1 MIFDFLFVAI
11 AFYLAIPGVAGYCAK
26 SYGRSFWKW
35 FVLGMFLP
43 IATHFILYICIVRDI
58 KKKKLI
64 AFLKAEEIKY
74 MEYQISELTDERISL
89 SKPSDLKDLN
99 KLIKE

>member
-1 MIFDFLFVAI
+1 MIFDFLFVGI

-35 FVLGMFLP
+35 FIIGMFFP
-43 IATHFILYICIVRDI
+43 IITHFVLYVYIVRDI

-64 AFLKAEEIKY
+64 ALLKAEEIEY
-74 MEYQISELTDERISL
+74 MDYQISELTDNKITLTEPRN
-89 SKPSDLKDLN
+89 KGDFN

>member
-1 MIFDFLFVAI
+1 MLFDFLFVGI

-35 FVLGMFLP
+35 FIFGMFLP
-43 IATHFILYICIVRDI
+43 IITHFVLYLYIVNDI
-58 KKKKLI
+58 KKKKI
-64 AFLKAEEIKY
+64 ITYLKAEEITY
-74 MEYQISELTDERISL
+74 MEYQISELTDNNITL
-89 SKPSDLKDLN
+89 PFADDKKDLD